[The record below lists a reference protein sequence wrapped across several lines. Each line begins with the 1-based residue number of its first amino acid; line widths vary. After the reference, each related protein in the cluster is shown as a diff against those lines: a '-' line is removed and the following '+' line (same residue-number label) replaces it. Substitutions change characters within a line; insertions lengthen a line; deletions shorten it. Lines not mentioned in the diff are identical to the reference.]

1 MTQFASKL
9 IERYLCVTVPLFAFF
24 THFLYRF
31 ALRQKKKKKNRRMK
45 GRSLTRT
52 RRRVYIRVY
61 GEGVKRDNRVV
72 VLSNDSL
79 AAVNSLKK
87 KAETAAWNQ

>member
-1 MTQFASKL
+1 
-9 IERYLCVTVPLFAFF
+9 
-24 THFLYRF
+24 
-31 ALRQKKKKKNRRMK
+31 MK
-45 GRSLTRT
+45 ERSLTVT